1 MAERKLIFMLNL
13 MLLENLL
20 RVENY
25 KTNIGDSKI
34 SFGFRGIGIFPY

>member
-25 KTNIGDSKI
+25 KTNIG
-34 SFGFRGIGIFPY
+34 FRGIGIFPY